1 MWASFYIGKAYFPLL
16 CNSFTKF
23 FLKLIYISSRMSAR
37 VTSSDKVDDLFP
49 DTPVRK
55 IITPVERL
63 MKVET
68 TGGIVL
74 IIMTV
79 AALLWANLSPS
90 SYEHFW
96 HLPFL
101 MTIGGW
107 TGTGDLHW
115 FINDALMTIFFFN
128 IGLEVKGEMTYG
140 ELHDPKAASLPIIA
154 AAGGMLFPALI
165 YLALCP
171 HGEFSAARGWGI
183 PTATDIA
190 FVVGCM
196 AILGKKVP
204 HALRVMILT
213 LAIADDIGAILVIA
227 IGYPSGDGINFA
239 ALGIALALLVLINV
253 MFRIG
258 VRNLLLHGVI
268 GVAIWAFFV
277 KSGVHPTIAGV
288 LLGLS
293 VPAKPVIATGKVA
306 RFANSVGNV
315 LDGDASVSGEEKY
328 RVFSMLKRG
337 ARESLS
343 LQERLYKPLVPWV
356 NFAIMPLFA
365 LSNAGV
371 EIKLGGLEVPVMG
384 AVALALIFGKPIG
397 IFLFSLLS
405 VKIGISKK
413 PSYPWKILWGGG
425 MLAGIG
431 FTMALFVAGLAFD
444 VGGRQDSAK
453 IGILLGSFSA
463 AILGTIYM
471 TIVSK
476 KEK

>member
-1 MWASFYIGKAYFPLL
+1 
-16 CNSFTKF
+16 
-23 FLKLIYISSRMSAR
+23 MSAK

-49 DTPVRK
+49 ETPVRK
-55 IITPVERL
+55 IITPIERL

-79 AALLWANLSPS
+79 AALIWANLSPET
-90 SYEHFW
+90 YHHFW
-96 HLPFL
+96 HMPFTL
-101 MTIGGW
+101 KIGDWIGN
-107 TGTGDLHW
+107 GDLHW
-115 FINDALMTIFFFN
+115 LINDALMTIFFFN

-140 ELHDPKAASLPIIA
+140 ELHNPKAASLPIIA

-165 YLALCP
+165 YLTLCP
-171 HGEFSAARGWGI
+171 HGENSAANGWGI

-227 IGYPSGDGINFA
+227 IGYPSGDGINFG
-239 ALGIALALLVLINV
+239 ALGAGFALLVLINV
-253 MFRIG
+253 LFRIG

-268 GVAIWAFFV
+268 GVAVWAFFV

-293 VPAKPVIATGKVA
+293 VPAKAVIANSKMA
-306 RFANSVGNV
+306 LFASNVGGV
-315 LDGDASVSGEEKY
+315 LSGESQDRNAKY
-328 RVFSMLKRG
+328 EVFTMLKRG
-337 ARESLS
+337 ASESIS
-343 LQERLYKPLVPWV
+343 MQERLFKPLVPWV
-356 NFAIMPLFA
+356 NFFIMPLFA

-371 EIKLGGLEVPVMG
+371 EIKLGGVEVPVMG

-397 IFLFSLLS
+397 IFLFSVLAVKVGVS
-405 VKIGISKK
+405 VK
-413 PSYPWKILWGGG
+413 PSYSWKILWGGG

-431 FTMALFVAGLAFD
+431 FTMELFVASLAFD
-444 VGGRQDSAK
+444 VGDRQDSAK
-453 IGILLGSFSA
+453 LGILMGSFCA
-463 AILGTIYM
+463 AIFGTIYM
-471 TIVSK
+471 SIVSK
-476 KEK
+476 AHHE

>member
-1 MWASFYIGKAYFPLL
+1 
-16 CNSFTKF
+16 
-23 FLKLIYISSRMSAR
+23 MSAK

-49 DTPVRK
+49 ETPVRK
-55 IITPVERL
+55 IITPIERL

-79 AALLWANLSPS
+79 AALIWANLSPET
-90 SYEHFW
+90 YHHFW
-96 HLPFL
+96 HMPFTL
-101 MTIGGW
+101 KIGDWIGN
-107 TGTGDLHW
+107 GDLHW
-115 FINDALMTIFFFN
+115 LINDALMTIFFFN

-140 ELHDPKAASLPIIA
+140 ELHNPKAASLPIIA

-165 YLALCP
+165 YLTLCP
-171 HGEFSAARGWGI
+171 HGENSAANGWGI

-227 IGYPSGDGINFA
+227 SGYPSGDGINFG
-239 ALGIALALLVLINV
+239 ALGAGFALLVLINV
-253 MFRIG
+253 LFRIG

-268 GVAIWAFFV
+268 GVAVWAFFV

-293 VPAKPVIATGKVA
+293 VPAKAVIANSKMA
-306 RFANSVGNV
+306 LFASNVGGV
-315 LDGDASVSGEEKY
+315 LSGESQDRNAKY
-328 RVFSMLKRG
+328 EVFTMLKRG
-337 ARESLS
+337 ASESIS
-343 LQERLYKPLVPWV
+343 MQERLFKPLVPWV
-356 NFAIMPLFA
+356 NFFIMPLFA

-371 EIKLGGLEVPVMG
+371 EIKLGGVEVPVMS

-397 IFLFSLLS
+397 IFLFSVLAVKMGVS
-405 VKIGISKK
+405 VK
-413 PSYPWKILWGGG
+413 PSYSWKILWGGG

-431 FTMALFVAGLAFD
+431 FTMALFVASLAFD
-444 VGGRQDSAK
+444 VGDRQDSAK
-453 IGILLGSFSA
+453 LGILMGSFCA
-463 AILGTIYM
+463 AIFGTIYM
-471 TIVSK
+471 SIVSK
-476 KEK
+476 TGETKSE

>member
-1 MWASFYIGKAYFPLL
+1 
-16 CNSFTKF
+16 
-23 FLKLIYISSRMSAR
+23 MSAK
-37 VTSSDKVDDLFP
+37 VTSSDKIEELFP
-49 DTPVRK
+49 DTPIRK
-55 IITPVERL
+55 IITPMERL

-79 AALLWANLSPS
+79 AALLWANLSPE
-90 SYEHFW
+90 SYHHVW
-96 HLPFL
+96 HLPFAL
-101 MTIGGW
+101 TIGSWVGAA
-107 TGTGDLHW
+107 DLHW

-128 IGLEVKGEMTYG
+128 IGLEVKGEIAYG

-171 HGEFSAARGWGI
+171 AGAGHGWGI

-227 IGYPSGDGINFA
+227 IGYPSGDGIDFA
-239 ALGIALALLVLINV
+239 ALGLGFALLALINV
-253 MFRIG
+253 FFRIG
-258 VRNLLLHGVI
+258 VRNMLLFVVI
-268 GVAIWAFFV
+268 GVAVWAFFV

-293 VPAKPVIATGKVA
+293 VPAKAVLAKGKLA
-306 RFANSVGNV
+306 QFAGSIGGK
-315 LDGDASVSGEEKY
+315 LSGETKDRNEQY
-328 RVFSMLKRG
+328 EVFTMLKQG
-337 ARESLS
+337 ARESIS
-343 LQERLYKPLVPWV
+343 MQERLFKPLVPWV
-356 NFAIMPLFA
+356 NFFIMPLFA

-371 EIKLGGLEVPVMG
+371 EIKLGGVEVPVMG
-384 AVALALIFGKPIG
+384 AVALALVFGKPIG

-413 PSYPWKILWGGG
+413 PSYSWKILWGGG

-444 VGGRQDSAK
+444 VGDRQDSAK
-453 IGILLGSFSA
+453 LGILLGSFSA

-471 TIVSK
+471 SLVSK
-476 KEK
+476 PHHGEEAAEESAAKYE

>member
-1 MWASFYIGKAYFPLL
+1 
-16 CNSFTKF
+16 
-23 FLKLIYISSRMSAR
+23 MSAK
-37 VTSSDKVDDLFP
+37 VTSSDKIEELFP
-49 DTPVRK
+49 DTPIRK
-55 IITPVERL
+55 IITPMERL

-79 AALLWANLSPS
+79 AALLWANLSPE
-90 SYEHFW
+90 SYHHVW
-96 HLPFL
+96 HLPFAL
-101 MTIGGW
+101 TIGSWVGAA
-107 TGTGDLHW
+107 DLHW

-128 IGLEVKGEMTYG
+128 IGLEVKGEIAYG

-171 HGEFSAARGWGI
+171 AGAGHGWGI

-227 IGYPSGDGINFA
+227 IGYPSGDGIDFA
-239 ALGIALALLVLINV
+239 ALGLGFALLALINV
-253 MFRIG
+253 FFRIG
-258 VRNLLLHGVI
+258 VRNMLLFVVI
-268 GVAIWAFFV
+268 GVAVWAFFV

-293 VPAKPVIATGKVA
+293 VPAKAVLAKGKLA
-306 RFANSVGNV
+306 QFAGSIGGK
-315 LDGDASVSGEEKY
+315 LSGETKDRNEQY
-328 RVFSMLKRG
+328 EVFTMLKQG
-337 ARESLS
+337 ARESIS
-343 LQERLYKPLVPWV
+343 MQERLFKPLVPWV
-356 NFAIMPLFA
+356 NFFIMPLFA

-371 EIKLGGLEVPVMG
+371 EIKLGGVEVPVMG
-384 AVALALIFGKPIG
+384 AVALALVFGKPIG

-405 VKIGISKK
+405 VKIGISKR
-413 PSYPWKILWGGG
+413 PSYSWKILWGGG

-444 VGGRQDSAK
+444 VGDRQDSAK
-453 IGILLGSFSA
+453 LGILLGSFSA

-471 TIVSK
+471 SLVSK
-476 KEK
+476 PHHGEEAAEESTAKHE

>member
-1 MWASFYIGKAYFPLL
+1 
-16 CNSFTKF
+16 
-23 FLKLIYISSRMSAR
+23 MSAR
-37 VTSSDKVDDLFP
+37 VTSSDKIEDMFP
-49 DTPVRK
+49 ETPVRK
-55 IITPVERL
+55 IITPIERL

-79 AALLWANLSPS
+79 AALIWANLSPET
-90 SYEHFW
+90 YHHFW
-96 HLPFL
+96 HMPFTL
-101 MTIGGW
+101 KIGDWIGN
-107 TGTGDLHW
+107 GDLHW
-115 FINDALMTIFFFN
+115 LINDALMTIFFFN

-140 ELHDPKAASLPIIA
+140 ELHNPKAASLPIIA

-165 YLALCP
+165 YLTLCP
-171 HGEFSAARGWGI
+171 HGENSAANGWGI

-227 IGYPSGDGINFA
+227 IGYPSGDGINFG
-239 ALGIALALLVLINV
+239 ALGAGLALLVLINV
-253 MFRIG
+253 LFRIG

-268 GVAIWAFFV
+268 GVAVWAFFV

-293 VPAKPVIATGKVA
+293 VPAKAVIANSKMA
-306 RFANSVGNV
+306 LFASNVGGV
-315 LDGDASVSGEEKY
+315 LSGESQDRNAKY
-328 RVFSMLKRG
+328 EVFTMLKRG
-337 ARESLS
+337 ASESIS
-343 LQERLYKPLVPWV
+343 MQERLFKPLVPWV
-356 NFAIMPLFA
+356 NFFIMPLFA

-371 EIKLGGLEVPVMG
+371 EIKLGGVEVPVMG

-397 IFLFSLLS
+397 IFLFSVLAVKVGVS
-405 VKIGISKK
+405 VK
-413 PSYPWKILWGGG
+413 PSYSWKILWGGG

-431 FTMALFVAGLAFD
+431 FTMALFVASLAFD
-444 VGGRQDSAK
+444 VGDRQDSAK
-453 IGILLGSFSA
+453 LGILMGSFCA
-463 AILGTIYM
+463 AIFGTIYM
-471 TIVSK
+471 SIVSK
-476 KEK
+476 TGETKSE

>member
-1 MWASFYIGKAYFPLL
+1 
-16 CNSFTKF
+16 
-23 FLKLIYISSRMSAR
+23 MSAK

-49 DTPVRK
+49 ETPVRK
-55 IITPVERL
+55 IITPIERL

-79 AALLWANLSPS
+79 AALIWANLSPET
-90 SYEHFW
+90 YHHFW
-96 HLPFL
+96 HMPFTL
-101 MTIGGW
+101 KIGDWIGN
-107 TGTGDLHW
+107 GDLHW
-115 FINDALMTIFFFN
+115 LINDALMTIFFFN

-140 ELHDPKAASLPIIA
+140 ELHNPKAASLPIIA

-165 YLALCP
+165 YLTLCP
-171 HGEFSAARGWGI
+171 HGENSAAHGWGI

-227 IGYPSGDGINFA
+227 IGYPSGDGINFG
-239 ALGIALALLVLINV
+239 ALGAGFALLVLINV
-253 MFRIG
+253 LFRIG

-268 GVAIWAFFV
+268 GVAVWAFFV

-293 VPAKPVIATGKVA
+293 VPAKAVIANSKMA
-306 RFANSVGNV
+306 LFASNVGGV
-315 LDGDASVSGEEKY
+315 LSGESQDRNAKY
-328 RVFSMLKRG
+328 EVFTMLKRG
-337 ARESLS
+337 ASESIS
-343 LQERLYKPLVPWV
+343 MQERLFKPLVRWV
-356 NFAIMPLFA
+356 NFFIMPLFA

-371 EIKLGGLEVPVMG
+371 EIKLGGVEVPVMG

-397 IFLFSLLS
+397 IFLFSVLAVKVGVS
-405 VKIGISKK
+405 VK
-413 PSYPWKILWGGG
+413 PSYSWKILWGGG

-431 FTMALFVAGLAFD
+431 FTMALFVASLAFD
-444 VGGRQDSAK
+444 VGDRQDSAK
-453 IGILLGSFSA
+453 LGILMGSFCA
-463 AILGTIYM
+463 AIFGTIYM
-471 TIVSK
+471 SIVSK
-476 KEK
+476 AHHE

>member
-1 MWASFYIGKAYFPLL
+1 
-16 CNSFTKF
+16 
-23 FLKLIYISSRMSAR
+23 MSAK
-37 VTSSDKVDDLFP
+37 VTSSDKVENLFP
-49 DTPVRK
+49 DTPIRK
-55 IITPVERL
+55 IITPMERL

-79 AALLWANLSPS
+79 AALLWANLSPE
-90 SYEHFW
+90 SYHHVW
-96 HLPFL
+96 HLPFAL
-101 MTIGGW
+101 TIGSWVGAA
-107 TGTGDLHW
+107 DLHW

-128 IGLEVKGEMTYG
+128 IGLEVKGEIAYG

-171 HGEFSAARGWGI
+171 AGAGHGWGI

-227 IGYPSGDGINFA
+227 IGYPSGDGIDFA
-239 ALGIALALLVLINV
+239 ALGLGFALLALINV
-253 MFRIG
+253 FFRIG
-258 VRNLLLHGVI
+258 VRNMLLFVVI
-268 GVAIWAFFV
+268 GVAVWAFFV

-293 VPAKPVIATGKVA
+293 VPAKAVLAKGRLA
-306 RFANSVGNV
+306 SFAGNVGNK
-315 LDGDASVSGEEKY
+315 LSGETKDRNEQY
-328 RVFSMLKRG
+328 EVFTMLKRG
-337 ARESLS
+337 ARESIS
-343 LQERLYKPLVPWV
+343 MQERL
-356 NFAIMPLFA
+356 IMPLFA

-371 EIKLGGLEVPVMG
+371 EIKLGGVEVPVMG
-384 AVALALIFGKPIG
+384 AVALALVFGKPIG

-413 PSYPWKILWGGG
+413 PSYSWKVLWGGG

-444 VGGRQDSAK
+444 VGDRQDSAK
-453 IGILLGSFSA
+453 LGILLGSFSA

-471 TIVSK
+471 SLVSK
-476 KEK
+476 PHHGEEAAEESAKQK

>member
-1 MWASFYIGKAYFPLL
+1 
-16 CNSFTKF
+16 
-23 FLKLIYISSRMSAR
+23 MSAK
-37 VTSSDKVDDLFP
+37 VASSDHVEDLFP
-49 DTPVRK
+49 ETPARK
-55 IITPVERL
+55 IFTPIERL
-63 MKVET
+63 MQVET

-79 AALLWANLSPS
+79 LALVWANLSPE

-96 HLPFL
+96 HLPLVVTF
-101 MTIGGW
+101 GSW

-115 FINDALMTIFFFN
+115 LINDALMTIFFFN

-140 ELHDPKAASLPIIA
+140 ELRDPKAASLPIIA

-165 YLALCP
+165 YLGINMFTGTDAT
-171 HGEFSAARGWGI
+171 RGWGI

-227 IGYPSGDGINFA
+227 IGYPSGDGINFL
-239 ALGIALALLVLINV
+239 ALGAGIALLVLINV
-253 MFRIG
+253 LFRMG

-268 GVAIWAFFV
+268 GIAVWAFFV
-277 KSGVHPTIAGV
+277 KSGVHPTISGV

-293 VPAKPVIATGKVA
+293 VPAKPIITSGKIRNFVA
-306 RFANSVGNV
+306 GADHV
-315 LDGDASVSGEEKY
+315 LSGETDDNQEKY
-328 RVFSMLKRG
+328 RVFSMLRKASG
-337 ARESLS
+337 ESIS
-343 LQERLYKPLVPWV
+343 MQERLFKPLTPWI
-356 NFAIMPLFA
+356 NFFIMPLFA

-371 EIKLGGLEVPVMG
+371 EIKLGGLEVPVMS

-431 FTMALFVAGLAFD
+431 FTMALFVTSLAFD
-444 VGGRQDSAK
+444 VGARQDSAK

-471 TIVSK
+471 TLVSK
-476 KEK
+476 PSKSDPPEDK

>member
-1 MWASFYIGKAYFPLL
+1 
-16 CNSFTKF
+16 
-23 FLKLIYISSRMSAR
+23 MSAR
-37 VTSSDKVDDLFP
+37 VTSSDKVEELFP

-55 IITPVERL
+55 IVTPIERL

-79 AALLWANLSPS
+79 AALIWANLSPAT
-90 SYEHFW
+90 YESFW
-96 HLPFL
+96 HTPLAL
-101 MTIGGW
+101 TIGAW
-107 TGTGDLHW
+107 TGGADLHW
-115 FINDALMTIFFFN
+115 LINDALMTIFFFN

-171 HGEFSAARGWGI
+171 HGEMGATRGWGI

-196 AILGKKVP
+196 AILGHRVP

-227 IGYPSGDGINFA
+227 IGYPSGDGICFW
-239 ALGIALALLVLINV
+239 ALGLAAALLVLINV

-258 VRNLLLHGVI
+258 IRNFYLHGIVGI
-268 GVAIWAFFV
+268 AIWALFV

-293 VPAKPVIATGKVA
+293 VPAKPVISTGKLG
-306 RFANSVGNV
+306 RFANSVENV
-315 LDGDASVSGEEKY
+315 LAGDATVSGDEKY
-328 RVFSMLKRG
+328 RVFSLLKRG
-337 ARESLS
+337 ARESIS
-343 LQERLYKPLVPWV
+343 MQERYYKPLVPWV

-371 EIKLGGLEVPVMG
+371 EIKLGGLEVPVMS

-444 VGGRQDSAK
+444 VGARQDSAK
-453 IGILLGSFSA
+453 LGILLGSFSA

-471 TIVSK
+471 CIVSHPK
-476 KEK
+476 KDEH

>member
-1 MWASFYIGKAYFPLL
+1 
-16 CNSFTKF
+16 
-23 FLKLIYISSRMSAR
+23 MSAR
-37 VTSSDKVDDLFP
+37 VTSSDKIEEMFP
-49 DTPVRK
+49 ETPVRK
-55 IITPVERL
+55 IITPIERL

-74 IIMTV
+74 IIMTL

-96 HLPFL
+96 HLPFML
-101 MTIGGW
+101 TIGSW
-107 TGTGDLHW
+107 VGTGDLHW

-165 YLALCP
+165 YLLLCP
-171 HGEFSAARGWGI
+171 PGTSHGWGI

-239 ALGIALALLVLINV
+239 ALGIAFALLALINV
-253 MFRIG
+253 FFRIG
-258 VRNLLLHGVI
+258 VRNLLLHGVL

-293 VPAKPVIATGKVA
+293 VPAKPVVAKGVVA
-306 RFANSVGNV
+306 RFANGVGNV
-315 LDGDASVSGEEKY
+315 LDGDAKVSGEEKY
-328 RVFSMLKRG
+328 RVFNLLQCG
-337 ARESLS
+337 ARESIS
-343 LQERLYKPLVPWV
+343 LQERMYKPLVPWV

-371 EIKLGGLEVPVMG
+371 EIKLGGLDVPVLG
-384 AVALALIFGKPIG
+384 AVALALVFGKPIG

-405 VKIGISKK
+405 VKIGVSKK
-413 PSYPWKILWGGG
+413 PSYSWKVLWGGG

-444 VGGRQDSAK
+444 DGANKDSAK
-453 IGILLGSFSA
+453 LGILLGSFSA

-471 TIVSK
+471 SFVSK
-476 KEK
+476 EHKK

>member
-1 MWASFYIGKAYFPLL
+1 
-16 CNSFTKF
+16 
-23 FLKLIYISSRMSAR
+23 MSAK
-37 VTSSDKVDDLFP
+37 VTSSDKVENLFP
-49 DTPVRK
+49 DTPIRK
-55 IITPVERL
+55 IITPMERL

-79 AALLWANLSPS
+79 AALLWANLSPE
-90 SYEHFW
+90 SYHHVW
-96 HLPFL
+96 HLPFAL
-101 MTIGGW
+101 TIGSWVGAA
-107 TGTGDLHW
+107 DLHW

-128 IGLEVKGEMTYG
+128 IGLEVKGEIAYG

-171 HGEFSAARGWGI
+171 AGAGHGWGI

-227 IGYPSGDGINFA
+227 IGYPSGDGIDFA
-239 ALGIALALLVLINV
+239 ALGLGFALLALINV
-253 MFRIG
+253 FFRIG
-258 VRNLLLHGVI
+258 VRNMLLFVVI
-268 GVAIWAFFV
+268 GVAVWAFFV

-293 VPAKPVIATGKVA
+293 VPAKAVLAKGRLA
-306 RFANSVGNV
+306 SFAGNVGNK
-315 LDGDASVSGEEKY
+315 LSGETKDRNEQY
-328 RVFSMLKRG
+328 EVFTMLKRG
-337 ARESLS
+337 ARESIS
-343 LQERLYKPLVPWV
+343 MQERLFKPLVPWV
-356 NFAIMPLFA
+356 NFFIMPLFA

-371 EIKLGGLEVPVMG
+371 EIKLGGVEVPVMG
-384 AVALALIFGKPIG
+384 AVALALVFGKPIG

-405 VKIGISKK
+405 VKIGVSKK
-413 PSYPWKILWGGG
+413 PSYSWKVLWGGG

-444 VGGRQDSAK
+444 VGDRQDSAK
-453 IGILLGSFSA
+453 LGILLGSFSA

-471 TIVSK
+471 SIVSK
-476 KEK
+476 PHSAEAPSENHE

>member
-1 MWASFYIGKAYFPLL
+1 
-16 CNSFTKF
+16 
-23 FLKLIYISSRMSAR
+23 MSAR
-37 VTSSDKVDDLFP
+37 VTSSDKIEDMFP
-49 DTPVRK
+49 ETPVRK
-55 IITPVERL
+55 IITPIERL

-74 IIMTV
+74 IIMTL
-79 AALLWANLSPS
+79 AALVWANLSPE

-96 HLPFL
+96 HLPFVV
-101 MTIGGW
+101 TIGSW
-107 TGTGDLHW
+107 VGTGDLHW

-171 HGEFSAARGWGI
+171 PGTSHGWGI

-239 ALGIALALLVLINV
+239 ALGTAFALLVLINLL
-253 MFRIG
+253 FRIG

-268 GVAIWAFFV
+268 GIAIWAFFV

-293 VPAKPVIATGKVA
+293 VPAKPVVA
-306 RFANSVGNV
+306 NGVVANFANSVGNV
-315 LDGDASVSGEEKY
+315 LSGDAKVSGEEKY
-328 RVFSMLKRG
+328 RVFHLLQRG
-337 ARESLS
+337 ARESVS
-343 LQERLYKPLVPWV
+343 MQERLYKPLVPWV
-356 NFAIMPLFA
+356 NFAIMPIFA

-371 EIKLGGLEVPVMG
+371 EIKLGGLDVPVLS
-384 AVALALIFGKPIG
+384 AVALALVFGKPIG

-405 VKIGISKK
+405 VKIGVSKK
-413 PSYPWKILWGGG
+413 PSYSWKVLWGGG

-431 FTMALFVAGLAFD
+431 FTMALFVAGLAFED
-444 VGGRQDSAK
+444 GSNKDSAK
-453 IGILLGSFSA
+453 LGILLGSFSA

-471 TIVSK
+471 SIVSK
-476 KEK
+476 KNKL

>member
-1 MWASFYIGKAYFPLL
+1 
-16 CNSFTKF
+16 
-23 FLKLIYISSRMSAR
+23 MSAK
-37 VTSSDKVDDLFP
+37 VTSSDKVEDLFP
-49 DTPVRK
+49 DTPIRK
-55 IITPVERL
+55 IITPMERL

-79 AALLWANLSPS
+79 AALLWANLSPE
-90 SYEHFW
+90 SYHHVW
-96 HLPFL
+96 HLPFAL
-101 MTIGGW
+101 TIGSWVGAA
-107 TGTGDLHW
+107 DLHW

-128 IGLEVKGEMTYG
+128 IGLEVKGEIAYG

-171 HGEFSAARGWGI
+171 AGAGHGWGI

-227 IGYPSGDGINFA
+227 IGYPSGDGIDFA
-239 ALGIALALLVLINV
+239 ALGLGFALLALINV
-253 MFRIG
+253 FFRIG
-258 VRNLLLHGVI
+258 VRNMLLFVVI
-268 GVAIWAFFV
+268 GVAVWAFFV

-293 VPAKPVIATGKVA
+293 VPAKAVLAKGRLA
-306 RFANSVGNV
+306 SFAGNVGNK
-315 LDGDASVSGEEKY
+315 LSGETKDRNEQY
-328 RVFSMLKRG
+328 EVFTMLKRG
-337 ARESLS
+337 ARESIS
-343 LQERLYKPLVPWV
+343 MQERLFKPLVPWV
-356 NFAIMPLFA
+356 NFFIMPLFA

-371 EIKLGGLEVPVMG
+371 EIKLGGVEVPVMG
-384 AVALALIFGKPIG
+384 AVALALVFGKPIG

-413 PSYPWKILWGGG
+413 PSYSWKVLWGGG

-444 VGGRQDSAK
+444 VGDRQDSAK
-453 IGILLGSFSA
+453 LGILLGSFSA

-471 TIVSK
+471 SLVSK
-476 KEK
+476 PHHDEEAAEETAKQE

>member
-1 MWASFYIGKAYFPLL
+1 
-16 CNSFTKF
+16 
-23 FLKLIYISSRMSAR
+23 MSAK

-49 DTPVRK
+49 ETPVRK
-55 IITPVERL
+55 IITPIERL

-79 AALLWANLSPS
+79 AALIWANLSPET
-90 SYEHFW
+90 YHHFW
-96 HLPFL
+96 HMPFTL
-101 MTIGGW
+101 KIGDWIGN
-107 TGTGDLHW
+107 GDLHW
-115 FINDALMTIFFFN
+115 LINDALMTIFFFN

-140 ELHDPKAASLPIIA
+140 ELHNPKAASLPIIA

-165 YLALCP
+165 YLTLCP
-171 HGEFSAARGWGI
+171 HGENSAAHGWGI

-227 IGYPSGDGINFA
+227 IGYPSGDGINFG
-239 ALGIALALLVLINV
+239 ALGAGFALLVLINV
-253 MFRIG
+253 LFRIG

-268 GVAIWAFFV
+268 GVAVWAFFV

-293 VPAKPVIATGKVA
+293 VPAKAVIANSKMA
-306 RFANSVGNV
+306 HFASNLGGV
-315 LDGDASVSGEEKY
+315 LSGESQDRNAKY
-328 RVFSMLKRG
+328 EVFTMLKRG
-337 ARESLS
+337 ASESIS
-343 LQERLYKPLVPWV
+343 MQERLFKPLVPWV
-356 NFAIMPLFA
+356 NFFIMPLFA

-371 EIKLGGLEVPVMG
+371 EIKLGGVEVPVMG

-397 IFLFSLLS
+397 IFLFSVLAVKVGVS
-405 VKIGISKK
+405 VK
-413 PSYPWKILWGGG
+413 PSYSWKILWGGG

-431 FTMALFVAGLAFD
+431 FTMALFVASLAFD
-444 VGGRQDSAK
+444 VGDRQDSAK
-453 IGILLGSFSA
+453 LGILMGSFCA
-463 AILGTIYM
+463 AIFGTIYM
-471 TIVSK
+471 SIVSK
-476 KEK
+476 TGETKSE

>member
-1 MWASFYIGKAYFPLL
+1 
-16 CNSFTKF
+16 
-23 FLKLIYISSRMSAR
+23 MSAK

-49 DTPVRK
+49 ETPVRK
-55 IITPVERL
+55 IITPIERL

-79 AALLWANLSPS
+79 AALIWANLSPET
-90 SYEHFW
+90 YHHFW
-96 HLPFL
+96 HMPFTL
-101 MTIGGW
+101 KIGDWIGN
-107 TGTGDLHW
+107 GDLHW
-115 FINDALMTIFFFN
+115 LINDALMTIFFFN

-140 ELHDPKAASLPIIA
+140 ELHNPKAASLPIIA

-165 YLALCP
+165 YLTLCP
-171 HGEFSAARGWGI
+171 HGENSAAHGWGI

-239 ALGIALALLVLINV
+239 ALGAGFALLVLINV
-253 MFRIG
+253 LFRIG

-268 GVAIWAFFV
+268 GVAVWAFFV

-293 VPAKPVIATGKVA
+293 VPAKAVIANSKMA
-306 RFANSVGNV
+306 HFASNVGGV
-315 LDGDASVSGEEKY
+315 LSGESQDRNAKY
-328 RVFSMLKRG
+328 EVFTLLKRG
-337 ARESLS
+337 ASESIS
-343 LQERLYKPLVPWV
+343 MQERLFKPLVPWV
-356 NFAIMPLFA
+356 NFFIMPLFA

-371 EIKLGGLEVPVMG
+371 EIKLGGVEVPVMG

-397 IFLFSLLS
+397 IFLFSVLAVKVGVS
-405 VKIGISKK
+405 VK
-413 PSYPWKILWGGG
+413 PSYSWKILWGGG

-431 FTMALFVAGLAFD
+431 FTMALFVASLAFD
-444 VGGRQDSAK
+444 VGDRQDSAK
-453 IGILLGSFSA
+453 LGILMGSFCA
-463 AILGTIYM
+463 AIFGTIYM
-471 TIVSK
+471 SIVSK
-476 KEK
+476 TGETKSE

>member
-1 MWASFYIGKAYFPLL
+1 
-16 CNSFTKF
+16 
-23 FLKLIYISSRMSAR
+23 MSAK
-37 VTSSDKVDDLFP
+37 VTSSDKVNDLFP
-49 DTPVRK
+49 ETPVRK
-55 IITPVERL
+55 IITPIERL

-79 AALLWANLSPS
+79 AALIWANLSPET
-90 SYEHFW
+90 YHHFW
-96 HLPFL
+96 HMPFTL
-101 MTIGGW
+101 KIGDWIGN
-107 TGTGDLHW
+107 GDLHW
-115 FINDALMTIFFFN
+115 LINDALMTIFFFN

-140 ELHDPKAASLPIIA
+140 ELHNPKAASLPIIA

-165 YLALCP
+165 YLTLCP
-171 HGEFSAARGWGI
+171 HGENSAAHGWGI

-239 ALGIALALLVLINV
+239 ALGAGFALLVLINV
-253 MFRIG
+253 LFRIG

-268 GVAIWAFFV
+268 GVAVWAFFV

-293 VPAKPVIATGKVA
+293 VPAKAVIANSKMA
-306 RFANSVGNV
+306 LFASNVGGV
-315 LDGDASVSGEEKY
+315 LSGESQDRNAKY
-328 RVFSMLKRG
+328 EVFTMLKRG
-337 ARESLS
+337 ASESIS
-343 LQERLYKPLVPWV
+343 MQERLFKPLVPWV
-356 NFAIMPLFA
+356 NFFIMPLFA

-371 EIKLGGLEVPVMG
+371 EIKLGGVEVPVMG

-397 IFLFSLLS
+397 IFLFSVLAVKVGVS
-405 VKIGISKK
+405 VK
-413 PSYPWKILWGGG
+413 PSYSWKILWGGG

-431 FTMALFVAGLAFD
+431 FTMALFVASLAFD
-444 VGGRQDSAK
+444 VGDRQDSAK
-453 IGILLGSFSA
+453 LGILMGSFCA
-463 AILGTIYM
+463 AIFGTIYM
-471 TIVSK
+471 SIVSK
-476 KEK
+476 TGETKSE

>member
-1 MWASFYIGKAYFPLL
+1 
-16 CNSFTKF
+16 
-23 FLKLIYISSRMSAR
+23 MSAK
-37 VTSSDKVDDLFP
+37 VTSSDKLEDLFP
-49 DTPVRK
+49 ETSIRK
-55 IITPVERL
+55 IITPIERL

-79 AALLWANLSPS
+79 AALLWANLAPE
-90 SYEHFW
+90 SYHHFW
-96 HLPFL
+96 HMPFAV
-101 MTIGGW
+101 TIGSWLGAA
-107 TGTGDLHW
+107 DLHW

-140 ELHDPKAASLPIIA
+140 ELRNPKAASLPIIA
-154 AAGGMLFPALI
+154 AAGGMLFPAII
-165 YLALCP
+165 YLLLCP
-171 HGEFSAARGWGI
+171 HGENSAAHGWGI

-227 IGYPSGDGINFA
+227 IGYPSGDGISFG
-239 ALGIALALLVLINV
+239 ALGAGFALLVLINV
-253 MFRIG
+253 LFRIG

-268 GVAIWAFFV
+268 GIAVWAFFV

-293 VPAKPVIATGKVA
+293 VPAKPVLAKGKLA
-306 RFANSVGNV
+306 HFAGSVGGK
-315 LDGDASVSGEEKY
+315 LSGESKDRNEQY
-328 RVFSMLKRG
+328 EVFTLLKRG
-337 ARESLS
+337 ARESIS
-343 LQERLYKPLVPWV
+343 MQERLFKPLVPWV
-356 NFAIMPLFA
+356 NFFIMPLFA

-371 EIKLGGLEVPVMG
+371 EVKLGGVEVPVMS

-397 IFLFSLLS
+397 IFLFSLLAVKVGVS
-405 VKIGISKK
+405 VK
-413 PSYPWKILWGGG
+413 PSYTWRVLWGGG

-431 FTMALFVAGLAFD
+431 FTMALFVASLAFD
-444 VGGRQDSAK
+444 VGDRQDSAK
-453 IGILLGSFSA
+453 LGILLGSFCA

-471 TIVSK
+471 SIVSK
-476 KEK
+476 SSDHPAESEEAREN

>member
-1 MWASFYIGKAYFPLL
+1 
-16 CNSFTKF
+16 
-23 FLKLIYISSRMSAR
+23 MSAR
-37 VTSSDKVDDLFP
+37 VTSSDKIEEMFP
-49 DTPVRK
+49 ETPVRK
-55 IITPVERL
+55 IITPIERL

-74 IIMTV
+74 IIMTL

-96 HLPFL
+96 HLPF
-101 MTIGGW
+101 MVTIGSW
-107 TGTGDLHW
+107 VGTGDLHW

-171 HGEFSAARGWGI
+171 PGTAHGWGI

-239 ALGIALALLVLINV
+239 ALGLAFALLVLINV
-253 MFRIG
+253 LFRIG

-293 VPAKPVIATGKVA
+293 VPAKPVVA
-306 RFANSVGNV
+306 RGMVAHFANSVGDV
-315 LDGDASVSGEEKY
+315 LSGDAKVSGEEKY
-328 RVFSMLKRG
+328 RVFSLLQRG
-337 ARESLS
+337 ARESVS
-343 LQERLYKPLVPWV
+343 MQERLYKPLVPWV

-371 EIKLGGLEVPVMG
+371 EIKLGGLDVPVLG
-384 AVALALIFGKPIG
+384 AVALALVFGKPIG

-405 VKIGISKK
+405 VKIGVSKK
-413 PSYPWKILWGGG
+413 PSYSWKVLWGGG

-431 FTMALFVAGLAFD
+431 FTMALFVAGLAFED
-444 VGGRQDSAK
+444 GACKDSAK
-453 IGILLGSFSA
+453 LGILLGSFSA

-471 TIVSK
+471 SIVSK
-476 KEK
+476 KE

>member
-1 MWASFYIGKAYFPLL
+1 
-16 CNSFTKF
+16 
-23 FLKLIYISSRMSAR
+23 MSAK

-49 DTPVRK
+49 ETPVRK
-55 IITPVERL
+55 IITPIERL

-79 AALLWANLSPS
+79 AALIWANLSPET
-90 SYEHFW
+90 YHHFW
-96 HLPFL
+96 HMPFTL
-101 MTIGGW
+101 KIGDWIGN
-107 TGTGDLHW
+107 GDLHW
-115 FINDALMTIFFFN
+115 LINDALMTIFFFN

-140 ELHDPKAASLPIIA
+140 ELHNPKAASLPIIA

-165 YLALCP
+165 YLTLCP
-171 HGEFSAARGWGI
+171 HGENSAANGWGI

-227 IGYPSGDGINFA
+227 IGYPSGDGINFG
-239 ALGIALALLVLINV
+239 ALGAGFALLVLINV
-253 MFRIG
+253 LFRIG

-268 GVAIWAFFV
+268 GVAVWAFFV

-293 VPAKPVIATGKVA
+293 VPAKAVIANSKMA
-306 RFANSVGNV
+306 LFASNVGGV
-315 LDGDASVSGEEKY
+315 LSGESQDRNAKY
-328 RVFSMLKRG
+328 EVFTMLKRG
-337 ARESLS
+337 ASESIS
-343 LQERLYKPLVPWV
+343 MQERLFKPLVPWV
-356 NFAIMPLFA
+356 NFFIMPLFA

-371 EIKLGGLEVPVMG
+371 EIKLGGVEVPVMG

-397 IFLFSLLS
+397 IFLFSVLAVKMGVS
-405 VKIGISKK
+405 VK
-413 PSYPWKILWGGG
+413 PSYSWKILWGGG

-431 FTMALFVAGLAFD
+431 FTMALFVASLAFD
-444 VGGRQDSAK
+444 VGDRQDSAK
-453 IGILLGSFSA
+453 LGILMGSFCA
-463 AILGTIYM
+463 AIFGTIYM
-471 TIVSK
+471 SIVSK
-476 KEK
+476 TGETKSE

>member
-1 MWASFYIGKAYFPLL
+1 
-16 CNSFTKF
+16 
-23 FLKLIYISSRMSAR
+23 MSAR
-37 VTSSDKVDDLFP
+37 VTSSDKIEDMFP
-49 DTPVRK
+49 ETPVRK
-55 IITPVERL
+55 IITPIERL

-79 AALLWANLSPS
+79 AALLWANLSPE
-90 SYEHFW
+90 SYEHVW
-96 HLPFL
+96 HLPFVV
-101 MTIGGW
+101 TIGSW
-107 TGTGDLHW
+107 VGTGDLHW

-171 HGEFSAARGWGI
+171 PGTSHGWGI

-239 ALGIALALLVLINV
+239 ALGMAFALLALINV
-253 MFRIG
+253 FFRIG
-258 VRNLLLHGVI
+258 VRNLLLFHII
-268 GVAIWAFFV
+268 GIAVWAFFV

-293 VPAKPVIATGKVA
+293 VPAKAVVA
-306 RFANSVGNV
+306 KGMVANFASGVGNV
-315 LDGDASVSGEEKY
+315 LSGETKDRNEQY
-328 RVFSMLKRG
+328 EVFTMLKRG
-337 ARESLS
+337 ASESVS
-343 LQERLYKPLVPWV
+343 LQERMYKMLVPWV

-371 EIKLGGLEVPVMG
+371 EVKLGGLDVPVLG

-405 VKIGISKK
+405 VKIGVSKK
-413 PSYPWKILWGGG
+413 PSYSWKVLWGGG

-431 FTMALFVAGLAFD
+431 FTMALFVAGLAFED
-444 VGGRQDSAK
+444 GSNKDSAK
-453 IGILLGSFSA
+453 LGILLGSFSA

-471 TIVSK
+471 SIVSK
-476 KEK
+476 KKE

>member
-1 MWASFYIGKAYFPLL
+1 
-16 CNSFTKF
+16 
-23 FLKLIYISSRMSAR
+23 MSAK
-37 VTSSDKVDDLFP
+37 VTSSDKVEDLFP
-49 DTPVRK
+49 DTPIRK
-55 IITPVERL
+55 IITPMERL

-79 AALLWANLSPS
+79 AALLWANLSPE
-90 SYEHFW
+90 SYHHVW
-96 HLPFL
+96 HLPFAL
-101 MTIGGW
+101 TIGSWVGAA
-107 TGTGDLHW
+107 DLHW

-128 IGLEVKGEMTYG
+128 IGLEVKGEIAYG

-171 HGEFSAARGWGI
+171 AGAGHGWGI

-239 ALGIALALLVLINV
+239 ALGMGFALLALINV
-253 MFRIG
+253 FFRIG
-258 VRNLLLHGVI
+258 IRNLLLFHII
-268 GVAIWAFFV
+268 GVAVWAFFV

-293 VPAKPVIATGKVA
+293 VPAKAVLAKGKLA
-306 RFANSVGNV
+306 QFAGSIGGK
-315 LDGDASVSGEEKY
+315 LSGETKDRNEQY
-328 RVFSMLKRG
+328 EVFTMLKQG
-337 ARESLS
+337 ARESIS
-343 LQERLYKPLVPWV
+343 MQERLFKPLVPWV
-356 NFAIMPLFA
+356 NFFIMPLFA

-371 EIKLGGLEVPVMG
+371 EIKLGGVEVPVMG
-384 AVALALIFGKPIG
+384 AVALALVFGKPIG

-405 VKIGISKK
+405 VKIGISKR
-413 PSYPWKILWGGG
+413 PSYSWKILWGGG

-444 VGGRQDSAK
+444 VGDRQDSAK
-453 IGILLGSFSA
+453 LGILLGSFSA

-471 TIVSK
+471 SLVSK
-476 KEK
+476 PHHGEEAAEESAAKHE

>member
-1 MWASFYIGKAYFPLL
+1 
-16 CNSFTKF
+16 
-23 FLKLIYISSRMSAR
+23 MSAR
-37 VTSSDKVDDLFP
+37 VTSSDKIEDMFP
-49 DTPVRK
+49 ETPVRK
-55 IITPVERL
+55 IITPIERL

-74 IIMTV
+74 IIMTL
-79 AALLWANLSPS
+79 AALVWANLSPE

-96 HLPFL
+96 HLPFVV
-101 MTIGGW
+101 TIGSW
-107 TGTGDLHW
+107 VGTGDLHW

-171 HGEFSAARGWGI
+171 PGTSHGWGI

-190 FVVGCM
+190 FVGCM

-239 ALGIALALLVLINV
+239 ALGTAFALLVLINLL
-253 MFRIG
+253 FRIG

-268 GVAIWAFFV
+268 GIAIWAFFV

-293 VPAKPVIATGKVA
+293 VPAKPVVA
-306 RFANSVGNV
+306 NGVVANFANSVGNV
-315 LDGDASVSGEEKY
+315 LSGEEKY
-328 RVFSMLKRG
+328 RVFHLLQRG
-337 ARESLS
+337 ARESVS
-343 LQERLYKPLVPWV
+343 MQERLYKPLVPWV
-356 NFAIMPLFA
+356 NFAIMPIFA

-371 EIKLGGLEVPVMG
+371 EIKLGGLDVPVLS
-384 AVALALIFGKPIG
+384 AVALALVFGKPIG
-397 IFLFSLLS
+397 IFLFSGAAACLPVSDLRW
-405 VKIGISKK
+405 
-413 PSYPWKILWGGG
+413 PCLWRV
-425 MLAGIG
+425 LPLKTVRTRIPQS
-431 FTMALFVAGLAFD
+431 LAFSSEA
-444 VGGRQDSAK
+444 SA
-453 IGILLGSFSA
+453 LQFLAQF
-463 AILGTIYM
+463 T
-471 TIVSK
+471 
-476 KEK
+476 

>member
-1 MWASFYIGKAYFPLL
+1 
-16 CNSFTKF
+16 
-23 FLKLIYISSRMSAR
+23 MSAK
-37 VTSSDKVDDLFP
+37 VTSSDKIEELFP
-49 DTPVRK
+49 DTPIRK
-55 IITPVERL
+55 IITPMERL

-79 AALLWANLSPS
+79 AALLWANLSPE
-90 SYEHFW
+90 SYHHVW
-96 HLPFL
+96 HLPFAL
-101 MTIGGW
+101 TIGSWVGAA
-107 TGTGDLHW
+107 DLHW

-128 IGLEVKGEMTYG
+128 IGLEVKGEIAYG

-171 HGEFSAARGWGI
+171 AGAGHGWGI

-239 ALGIALALLVLINV
+239 ALGMGFALLALINV
-253 MFRIG
+253 FFRIG
-258 VRNLLLHGVI
+258 VRNMLLFLVV
-268 GVAIWAFFV
+268 GVAVWAFFV

-293 VPAKPVIATGKVA
+293 VPAKAVLAKGKLA
-306 RFANSVGNV
+306 QFAGSIGGK
-315 LDGDASVSGEEKY
+315 LSGEVKDRNEQY
-328 RVFSMLKRG
+328 EVFTMLRRG
-337 ARESLS
+337 ARESIS
-343 LQERLYKPLVPWV
+343 MQELLFKPLVPWV
-356 NFAIMPLFA
+356 NFFIMPLFA

-371 EIKLGGLEVPVMG
+371 EIKLGGVEVPVMG
-384 AVALALIFGKPIG
+384 AVALALVFGKPIG

-405 VKIGISKK
+405 VKIGISKR
-413 PSYPWKILWGGG
+413 PSYSWKVLWGGG

-444 VGGRQDSAK
+444 VGDRQDSAK
-453 IGILLGSFSA
+453 LGILLGSFSA

-471 TIVSK
+471 SLVSK
-476 KEK
+476 PHHGEEAAEESATKHE

>member
-1 MWASFYIGKAYFPLL
+1 
-16 CNSFTKF
+16 
-23 FLKLIYISSRMSAR
+23 MSAK
-37 VTSSDKVDDLFP
+37 VTSSDKIEDLFP
-49 DTPVRK
+49 ETPVRK

-74 IIMTV
+74 IIMTL
-79 AALLWANLSPS
+79 AALVWANLSPE
-90 SYEHFW
+90 SYHHFW
-96 HLPFL
+96 HMPFS

-107 TGTGDLHW
+107 TGAGDLHW

-165 YLALCP
+165 YLLLCP
-171 HGEFSAARGWGI
+171 HGEHSAAHGWGV

-239 ALGIALALLVLINV
+239 ALGAGFALLVLINV
-253 MFRIG
+253 LFRIG

-268 GVAIWAFFV
+268 GVAVWAFFV

-293 VPAKPVIATGKVA
+293 VPAKAVVANGKKPRTATNSTKSLPCSSVA
-306 RFANSVGNV
+306 RA
-315 LDGDASVSGEEKY
+315 K
-328 RVFSMLKRG
+328 VFPCR
-337 ARESLS
+337 
-343 LQERLYKPLVPWV
+343 
-356 NFAIMPLFA
+356 
-365 LSNAGV
+365 NACS
-371 EIKLGGLEVPVMG
+371 
-384 AVALALIFGKPIG
+384 
-397 IFLFSLLS
+397 SLLCP
-405 VKIGISKK
+405 G
-413 PSYPWKILWGGG
+413 
-425 MLAGIG
+425 
-431 FTMALFVAGLAFD
+431 
-444 VGGRQDSAK
+444 
-453 IGILLGSFSA
+453 
-463 AILGTIYM
+463 
-471 TIVSK
+471 
-476 KEK
+476 

>member
-1 MWASFYIGKAYFPLL
+1 
-16 CNSFTKF
+16 
-23 FLKLIYISSRMSAR
+23 MSAK
-37 VTSSDKVDDLFP
+37 VTSSDKIEDLFP
-49 DTPVRK
+49 DTPVRR

-74 IIMTV
+74 IIMTL
-79 AALLWANLSPS
+79 AALVWANLSPET
-90 SYEHFW
+90 YHHFW
-96 HLPFL
+96 HMPFS
-101 MTIGGW
+101 MTIANW
-107 TGTGDLHW
+107 TGAGDLHW

-128 IGLEVKGEMTYG
+128 IGLEVKGEMIYG

-171 HGEFSAARGWGI
+171 GGEASAARGWGI

-227 IGYPSGDGINFA
+227 IGYPSGDGINFV
-239 ALGIALALLVLINV
+239 ALGTGIALLVLINV
-253 MFRIG
+253 LFRIG

-268 GVAIWAFFV
+268 GVAVWAFFV

-293 VPAKPVIATGKVA
+293 VPAKPVLAKGRLA
-306 RFANSVGNV
+306 HFAGSLGGA
-315 LDGDASVSGEEKY
+315 LSGEAKDRNEQY
-328 RVFSMLKRG
+328 EVFQQLKRG
-337 ARESLS
+337 ARESIS
-343 LQERLYKPLVPWV
+343 MQERFFKPLVPWV
-356 NFAIMPLFA
+356 NFFIMPLFA

-371 EIKLGGLEVPVMG
+371 EIKLGGVEIPVMG
-384 AVALALIFGKPIG
+384 AVAIALILGKPIG

-413 PSYPWKILWGGG
+413 PSYPWKVLWGGG

-444 VGGRQDSAK
+444 VGDRQDSAK
-453 IGILLGSFSA
+453 LGILLGSFSA

-471 TIVSK
+471 NVVSK
-476 KEK
+476 PHDAPEEPKSE

>member
-1 MWASFYIGKAYFPLL
+1 
-16 CNSFTKF
+16 
-23 FLKLIYISSRMSAR
+23 MSAR
-37 VTSSDKVDDLFP
+37 VTSSDKIEDMFP
-49 DTPVRK
+49 ETPVRK
-55 IITPVERL
+55 IITPIERL

-74 IIMTV
+74 IIMTF
-79 AALLWANLSPS
+79 AALVWANLSPE

-96 HLPFL
+96 HLPFVV
-101 MTIGGW
+101 TIGSW
-107 TGTGDLHW
+107 VGTGDLHW

-171 HGEFSAARGWGI
+171 PGTSHGWGI

-239 ALGIALALLVLINV
+239 ALGTAFALLVLINLL
-253 MFRIG
+253 FRIG

-268 GVAIWAFFV
+268 GIAIWAFFV

-293 VPAKPVIATGKVA
+293 VPAKPVVA
-306 RFANSVGNV
+306 NGVVANFANSVGNV
-315 LDGDASVSGEEKY
+315 LSGDAKVSGEEKY
-328 RVFSMLKRG
+328 RVFHLLQRG
-337 ARESLS
+337 ARESVS
-343 LQERLYKPLVPWV
+343 MQERLYKPLVPWV
-356 NFAIMPLFA
+356 NFAIMPIFA

-371 EIKLGGLEVPVMG
+371 EIKLGGLDVPVLS
-384 AVALALIFGKPIG
+384 AVALALVFGKPIG

-405 VKIGISKK
+405 VKIGVSKK
-413 PSYPWKILWGGG
+413 PSYSWKVLWGGG

-431 FTMALFVAGLAFD
+431 FTMALFVAGLAFED
-444 VGGRQDSAK
+444 GSNKDSAK
-453 IGILLGSFSA
+453 LGILLGSFSA

-471 TIVSK
+471 SIVSK
-476 KEK
+476 KKE